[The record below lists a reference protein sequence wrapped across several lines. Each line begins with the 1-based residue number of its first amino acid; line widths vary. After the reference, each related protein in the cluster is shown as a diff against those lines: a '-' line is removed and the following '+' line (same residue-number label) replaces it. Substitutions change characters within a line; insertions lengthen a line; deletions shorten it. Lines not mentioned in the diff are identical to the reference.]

1 MFYMEMSCAAPTT
14 NYNSI
19 LHYFRLCFEMLIQ
32 RMISGTTAVCALYRP
47 TDRMLYV
54 GWAGD
59 SKALLVS
66 QNRVLQIVD
75 PHKPDSRVNYY

>member
-1 MFYMEMSCAAPTT
+1 
-14 NYNSI
+14 
-19 LHYFRLCFEMLIQ
+19 MLIQ